1 MWGVATHLP
10 SLIEMDLAVLNNTVT
25 KPLSGPQT
33 VASGYTSRCNLA
45 QRSELG
51 LVCSDM
57 LSIFSMGRLMN
68 SRMRL
73 AIWSCVV
80 EKALNSFSRSPST
93 LVRSDAFGDR
103 FGQVTQAFHA
113 NRLILQKRYDGKALR
128 M

>member
-33 VASGYTSRCNLA
+33 VASGYTSRCWPSA
-45 QRSELG
+45 RS

-57 LSIFSMGRLMN
+57 RSIFSMGRLMN

-80 EKALNSFSRSPST
+80 EKALNCFSRSPLT